1 MEEWTIGKTRFRLGC
16 IMAQMAVVGSGAH
29 SDGNLDL
36 FPECYI
42 PKRIIADIAYI
53 VQSRLGW

>member
-1 MEEWTIGKTRFRLGC
+1 
-16 IMAQMAVVGSGAH
+16 MAQMAVVGSGAH